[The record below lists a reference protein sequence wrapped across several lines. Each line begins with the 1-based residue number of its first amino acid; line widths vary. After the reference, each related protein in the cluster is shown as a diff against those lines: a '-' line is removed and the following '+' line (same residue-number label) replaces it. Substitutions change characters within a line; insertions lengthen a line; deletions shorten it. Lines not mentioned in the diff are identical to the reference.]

1 MDISSN
7 GIGEKELAKC
17 SFFFLKE
24 IDALLALL
32 TRISQSFS
40 FCLIG
45 KIESFLRKHRNF
57 RWVLFPHSFI
67 LPLIISFLN
76 LILQF
81 TVVLTII
88 SGICFS

>member
-1 MDISSN
+1 
-7 GIGEKELAKC
+7 
-17 SFFFLKE
+17 
-24 IDALLALL
+24 DALLALL
-32 TRISQSFS
+32 TRISQF
-40 FCLIG
+40 FFFYLIR
-45 KIESFLRKHRNF
+45 KVESFLRKRRNF
-57 RWVLFPHSFI
+57 CWVLFPHSFI